1 MAFTAKKLPFWLTT
15 DKLERI
21 TSNELDSCATAVDRS
36 ELPTESVTDSNMLG
50 SKNAIIDQLLDGRK
64 VLIDKSSQSKQPKNY
79 LCFRNDGFFGKL
91 KSGGV
96 DQNTLKRE
104 SNISGLDY
112 TDFNMKTLD
121 LISLNDETS
130 TVNSSAESIV
140 FQTIAPEPSCID
152 LQPAIDTNP
161 QPILKKHE
169 SNTKLPQS
177 VKFNDTVHLFPLFKP
192 NDFVIPNP
200 HRSSQQSNCKTFT

>member
-21 TSNELDSCATAVDRS
+21 TSNELDSCATAVDIS

-64 VLIDKSSQSKQPKNY
+64 VLVDKSSQSKQPKNY

-104 SNISGLDY
+104 SNIS
-112 TDFNMKTLD
+112 
-121 LISLNDETS
+121 
-130 TVNSSAESIV
+130 
-140 FQTIAPEPSCID
+140 D

-177 VKFNDTVHLFPLFKP
+177 VKFNDTVHMFPLFKP

-200 HRSSQQSNCKTFT
+200 HRSSQQSNCKTFA